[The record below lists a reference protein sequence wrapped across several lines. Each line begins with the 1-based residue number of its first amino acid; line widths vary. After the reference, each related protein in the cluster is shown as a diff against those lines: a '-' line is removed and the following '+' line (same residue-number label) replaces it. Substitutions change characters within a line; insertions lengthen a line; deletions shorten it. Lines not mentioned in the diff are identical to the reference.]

1 MKRFVYIITDRNR
14 KNLHVGMC
22 TDLLKTLKFYGEMP
36 TLFFDSAQ
44 QLNRL
49 VYFEEI
55 NTEEQAMERFKM
67 VSTFTRPQ
75 KEKMIRQVNPDWVD
89 LTAGL
94 KYESGGT
101 QGGYFL
107 TKIKAPEF
115 MQYLLPPL
123 SAGPSSNIWPRC
135 RPVLFSITSSR
146 LIP

>member
-22 TDLLKTLKFYGEMP
+22 TDLLKTIKFYGDMP
-36 TLFFDSAQ
+36 TLFFDNAQ

-55 NTEEQAMERFKM
+55 NTEAQAMDRFKL

-75 KEKMIRQVNPDWVD
+75 KEKMIRAVNADWID

-94 KYESGGT
+94 NYESG
-101 QGGYFL
+101 
-107 TKIKAPEF
+107 IKVRPA
-115 MQYLLPPL
+115 QY
-123 SAGPSSNIWPRC
+123 SRPSIQPTR
-135 RPVLFSITSSR
+135 RAVTF
-146 LIP
+146 